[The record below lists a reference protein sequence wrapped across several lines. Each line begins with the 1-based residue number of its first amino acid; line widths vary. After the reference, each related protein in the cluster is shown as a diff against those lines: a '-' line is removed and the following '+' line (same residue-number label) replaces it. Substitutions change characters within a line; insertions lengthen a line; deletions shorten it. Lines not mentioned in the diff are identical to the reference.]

1 MMIMTASNLKWFSAK
16 PKTHTAYCGHTLHIS
31 FCLQVAYTFDAGPNA
46 CLYLLEHEVPKLVSV
61 ICQIFP
67 PENEGVEYL
76 QGIPVEKQAVSQ
88 VNKNAVSISFQ
99 FHKTH
104 TISVTVLSNSI
115 WLLHIL

>member
-1 MMIMTASNLKWFSAK
+1 VLNPRL
-16 PKTHTAYCGHTLHIS
+16 TLHVVPTHRTF

-46 CLYLLEHEVPKLVSV
+46 CLYLLECEVPKLVSV
-61 ICQIFP
+61 ICHIFP

-88 VNKNAVSISFQ
+88 VNKSIVSISCR

-104 TISVTVLSNSI
+104 SISVTELI
-115 WLLHIL
+115 MAFD